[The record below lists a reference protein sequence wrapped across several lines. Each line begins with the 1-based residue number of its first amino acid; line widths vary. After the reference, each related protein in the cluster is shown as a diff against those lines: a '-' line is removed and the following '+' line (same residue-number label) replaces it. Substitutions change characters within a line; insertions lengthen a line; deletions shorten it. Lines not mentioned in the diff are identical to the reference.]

1 MSGMYQNFYLKNK
14 ESRHSFEISAD
25 TEWIPG
31 GLPRDIFSSC
41 SLPKDNSPILSDC
54 YFLRWTKDEVE
65 QMALKVALMFKSQ

>member
-1 MSGMYQNFYLKNK
+1 MYQNFHLKK
-14 ESRHSFEISAD
+14 SSRHSFEINAD

-31 GLPRDIFSSC
+31 GIPRDIFSSC

-54 YFLRWTKDEVE
+54 YFLHRTKDE